1 MQDLIMLSLLV
12 LGLAGAVG
20 YVHACA
26 SVTGSG
32 NKRDQNADRQQ

>member
-12 LGLAGAVG
+12 LGLAAAVG

-26 SVTGSG
+26 SVTGAGKQQDPST
-32 NKRDQNADRQQ
+32 DRQQ

>member
-1 MQDLIMLSLLV
+1 MQDLIMLSLLI
-12 LGLAGAVG
+12 LGFAGAVG

-32 NKRDQNADRQQ
+32 MRQDQSTDRQQ

>member
-12 LGLAGAVG
+12 FGCAGAVG

-26 SVTGSG
+26 NVTGSG
-32 NKRDQNADRQQ
+32 KQQDQDADRKQ